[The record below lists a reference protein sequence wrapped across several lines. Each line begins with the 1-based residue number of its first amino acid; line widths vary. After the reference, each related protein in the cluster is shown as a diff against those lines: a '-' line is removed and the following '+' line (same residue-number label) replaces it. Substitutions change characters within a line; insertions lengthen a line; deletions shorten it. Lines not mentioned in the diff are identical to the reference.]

1 MEHIWSKIQAHLEK
15 QLKAGIFQVW
25 VKPLQGEL
33 QDDTLF
39 ITAPNEFVASWVR
52 DRLSREFQEV
62 AADLLGF
69 VPHISIQG
77 QKNREC
83 KASLP
88 AISDA
93 QTVARHLPV
102 SYAKEEGPSFSWKFC
117 FADFEVGDCNQLAY
131 AACTS
136 LCNKNLPA
144 DFIFLCAA
152 PGLGKT
158 HLLQAIGHDIFHRST
173 RNGLKVAYLSSEQ
186 FANQM
191 VQALKS
197 KQIDAFKDRFRH
209 LDLLLLEDVHF
220 FQGKA
225 KMQEE
230 LLSLIKNLQDK
241 NRQVVFTSTFMP
253 QELNK
258 VDHHLASYLASG
270 FMAPITKPD
279 FELRLRLVKNKAQRF
294 QVNIPQNIRNIVASE
309 IHSDIRQLE
318 SCIHNMALK
327 ARLLNQPV
335 SVEMA
340 REILKHYSRAGAAPD
355 MQTIIDCVCDAFT
368 MPLEKLRSKTRKKQA
383 VTARNTAF
391 YLARKYTEL
400 PLKDIGFHFNRRH
413 STVLKGITNTER
425 EIRQDTMVGR
435 QIRRIE
441 QRFEQ

>member
-1 MEHIWSKIQAHLEK
+1 MEQIWSKIQTNLEK
-15 QLKAGIFQVW
+15 RLKTGIFQVW

-33 QDDTLF
+33 QDETLF

-52 DRLSREFQEV
+52 DRLSQDFQEV
-62 AADLLGF
+62 GADLLGF
-69 VPHISIQG
+69 VPHISICG
-77 QKNREC
+77 QKSTNA

-88 AISDA
+88 AMSHSQAIA
-93 QTVARHLPV
+93 GQLPV
-102 SYAKEEGPSFSWKFC
+102 SYAREEESRFTWKFS
-117 FADFEVGDCNQLAY
+117 FADFEVGHCNQLAY

-136 LCNKNLPA
+136 LCNKDLPA

-158 HLLQAIGHDIFHRST
+158 HLLQAIGHDIFHHSA

-197 KQIDAFKDRFRH
+197 KQIDGFKERFRG

-220 FQGKA
+220 FQGKE

-230 LLSLIKNLQDK
+230 LLSLIKSLQDK
-241 NRQVVFTSTFMP
+241 NRKVVFTSTFMP

-258 VDHHLASYLASG
+258 VDHHLASYLSSG

-294 QVNIPQNIRNIVASE
+294 QVDIPKNIRTIIASE

-327 ARLLNQPV
+327 ARLLSQPV

-340 REILKHYSRAGAAPD
+340 REILKNYSRAGASPD
-355 MQTIIDCVCDAFT
+355 MQTIIECVCDAFT

-383 VTARNTAF
+383 VMARNTAF
-391 YLARKYTEL
+391 YLARKYTEM

-425 EIRQDTMVGR
+425 EIRQDTLTGR
-435 QIRRIE
+435 QIKRIE
-441 QRFEQ
+441 ERFDH

>member
-1 MEHIWSKIQAHLEK
+1 MEQIWSQIQKNLEK
-15 QLKAGIFQVW
+15 RLKAGIFQVW
-25 VKPLQGEL
+25 VKPLQGAFE
-33 QDDTLF
+33 DGTLY

-52 DRLSREFQEV
+52 ERLGEEFQNV
-62 AADLLGF
+62 GADLLGF
-69 VPHISIQG
+69 VPQVSIQA
-77 QKNREC
+77 QKNNGN
-83 KASLP
+83 ASSLP
-88 AISDA
+88 TMTAS
-93 QTVARHLPV
+93 QNTPGHLPV
-102 SYAKEEGPSFSWKFC
+102 TCAREHEPGFAWKFS

-136 LCNKNLPA
+136 LCHKNLPA
-144 DFIFLCAA
+144 DFIFLCAS

-158 HLLQAIGHDIFHRST
+158 HLLQAIGHDIFQHST
-173 RNGLKVAYLSSEQ
+173 QMGLKVAYLTSEQ

-191 VQALKS
+191 VQALKT
-197 KQIDAFKDRFRH
+197 KKIEAFKDRFRN
-209 LDLLLLEDVHF
+209 LDMLLLEDVHF
-220 FQGKA
+220 FQGKE

-230 LLSLIKNLQDK
+230 LLSLIKTLQDK
-241 NRQVVFTSTFMP
+241 GRKVVFTSTFMP

-258 VDHHLASYLASG
+258 VDSHLASYLSCG
-270 FMAPITKPD
+270 LMAPISKPD
-279 FELRLRLVKNKAQRF
+279 FELRLRLVENKAKRF
-294 QVNIPQNIRNIVASE
+294 HVHLPDKIRKIIASE

-340 REILKHYSRAGAAPD
+340 REILKNYSRSGASPD

-383 VTARNTAF
+383 VVARNTAF
-391 YLARKYTEL
+391 YLARKYTEM

-425 EIRQDTMVGR
+425 EVRQDTLVGR
-435 QIRRIE
+435 QVKRIE
-441 QRFEQ
+441 ERFDQ